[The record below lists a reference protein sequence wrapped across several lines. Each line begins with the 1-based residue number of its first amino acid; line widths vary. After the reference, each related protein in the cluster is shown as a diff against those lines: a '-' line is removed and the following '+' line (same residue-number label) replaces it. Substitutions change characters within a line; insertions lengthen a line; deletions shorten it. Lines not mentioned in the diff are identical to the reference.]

1 MDVDGGVVIARDL
14 IAVPPTGL
22 DTLRLTHQT
31 QRAPPPGQSVPR
43 GPPLRHQG
51 RGGELAGPHRL
62 RELERAQVLAEER
75 RETLHIR
82 RGRGEPHYAAGR
94 RSMPV
99 HQAALELHDAQVT
112 CREEVTELGQERCE
126 RHEQQAM
133 ILKLTDELTAA
144 AEALGRTASAA
155 NLGGTP
161 GEHIEHG
168 ELRVA
173 EAPCK

>member
-1 MDVDGGVVIARDL
+1 M
-14 IAVPPTGL
+14 
-22 DTLRLTHQT
+22 
-31 QRAPPPGQSVPR
+31 
-43 GPPLRHQG
+43 RHQG

-94 RSMPV
+94 RSMPM

-133 ILKLTDELTAA
+133 ILQLTAELTAA
-144 AEALGRTASAA
+144 AEALGSTVSDAH
-155 NLGGTP
+155 LGGTP

-173 EAPCK
+173 EAPCKAGARQAQRRPDGSHPQDRKSTRLNSSHVAISYAVFCLKKKK